1 MGSYAG
7 FEIDGFELFSSKSYA
22 VGSVMTIF
30 TEGDRTTYIASRE
43 DEDLVRREV
52 DVSGITDT
60 VELDLPDDEC
70 LVVRYRAPLAVVR
83 DRLDAM
89 GITIGAA
96 RARVERLLTDDAES
110 TDDESPP
117 LRAAGSAPT
126 FEDWVEGLRYVRDLP
141 SRWSHEAERR
151 SALESSDVPRLANAM
166 ADSVVWPFD
175 DEDDPRTFVRAALEA
190 WPDDAVVEYDL
201 THVVGGGWYR
211 PDEAVAADA
220 MTSILRTPAH
230 HPTIILTEG
239 SSDTW
244 ILEGALRVLAPH
256 LVGYYR
262 FLDQTAFNSPGGT
275 ATLVAMVKA
284 FAAAGIANRVIAIF
298 DNDAAGTAAYRSLL
312 RESLPGSIRCLQL
325 PDTALAR
332 EYPTVGP
339 GGSQV
344 MDVNGTAG
352 SIELYLG
359 KDVLMTADGGLSP
372 VVWRSLDH
380 TSGLYQGEIRN
391 KRLVHEGFRRKLAE
405 AGRTG
410 EVGPEWSD
418 LRAVISLIRGADD
431 P

>member
-22 VGSVMTIF
+22 VESVMTVF
-30 TEGDRTTYIASRE
+30 TEGDRSTYIARRD
-43 DEDLVRREV
+43 DEDLVLRGV
-52 DVSGITDT
+52 DTSGITNT

-83 DRLDAM
+83 ARLNAM
-89 GITIGAA
+89 GITLRAA
-96 RARVERLLTDDAES
+96 RSRVEHLLKDDADS
-110 TDDESPP
+110 TDDESLPVS
-117 LRAAGSAPT
+117 ATWSAPT
-126 FEDWVEGLRYVRDLP
+126 FEDWVEGLRYVRGLP
-141 SRWSHEAERR
+141 SRWLHEAERR
-151 SALESSDVPRLANAM
+151 SALDSADAPRLAKAM

-175 DEDDPRTFVRAALEA
+175 DEDDPRIFLRAALAA

-201 THVVGGGWYR
+201 TNVVGGGWYR

-230 HPTIILTEG
+230 HPTIVLTEG
-239 SSDTW
+239 SSDTRV
-244 ILEGALRVLAPH
+244 LEGAFRVLAPH
-256 LVGYYR
+256 LVGYFR

-312 RESLPGSIRCLQL
+312 RESLPGSIRCMQL
-325 PDTALAR
+325 PNIALAR

-339 GGSQV
+339 GGSQL
-344 MDVNGTAG
+344 MDVNGTAA

-359 KDVLMTADGGLSP
+359 PDVLEAANGGLTP
-372 VVWRSLDH
+372 VVWRGLDQ

-391 KRLVHEGFRRKLAE
+391 KRLVHEAFARKLAE
-405 AGRTG
+405 AERTG
-410 EVGPEWSD
+410 ESGPGWSD
-418 LRAVISLIRGADD
+418 LRSVIAFIQGDNDA
-431 P
+431 